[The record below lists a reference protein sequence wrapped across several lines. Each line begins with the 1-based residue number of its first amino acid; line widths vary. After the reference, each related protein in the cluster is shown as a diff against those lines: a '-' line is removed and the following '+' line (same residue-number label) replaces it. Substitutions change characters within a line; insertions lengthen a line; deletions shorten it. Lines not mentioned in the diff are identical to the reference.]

1 MITILDRYIRNG
13 LMRSSNKKDRE
24 LADEAKQKLR
34 MLGVQIT
41 GSGARLC
48 ASPISRVMAYAS
60 AKYDALREILTIEMQ
75 ALGPDIRAVI
85 VTDFEKT
92 SATTLVEDVLDKEA
106 GGAVAAYRAVLQSEA
121 TDRLDPVLMTG
132 TTVLVDDDL
141 LERIFPRFEQWVDE
155 RGLDI
160 KFDYVERGGY
170 FEIRGK
176 GKDWLPR
183 YYTMMITDL
192 FQEGVTKCLVGTRGL
207 LGEGWDASRI
217 NVLIDLTTVTTS
229 MSINQLRGRSFR
241 LDDLWP
247 EKVAN
252 NWDIVCLADEYEK
265 GFDDYLR
272 FQRKHKQ
279 LYGVGDDGAI
289 EKGVGHVHAAFTEA
303 KPEGVSETMNIF
315 NEEMLLRARNRTRT
329 RELWGIGQP
338 FNAEPKEA
346 VEIKV
351 NLGVQKAFHAVGI
364 APNEISN
371 HSLVLSIG
379 EAVVLSLK
387 ELGLVNSSA
396 EIGGGSR
403 DGGWMRVYLKDAS
416 EGESAIF
423 ASAMQE
429 IMGPLDNPRYVIP
442 REVKI
447 ITDNW
452 LSKMLPEVLAKYVR
466 SRKDKLA
473 MFHSVPKVL
482 CKNKEDAAVFQRHWN
497 EQVSPGAVTYG
508 RSKSGKQMVSA
519 IKERGLVPRSLV
531 NQKNVFL

>member
-1 MITILDRYIRNG
+1 
-13 LMRSSNKKDRE
+13 
-24 LADEAKQKLR
+24 
-34 MLGVQIT
+34 
-41 GSGARLC
+41 LC

-60 AKYDALREILTIEMQ
+60 AKYGALREILTIEMQ

-160 KFDYVERGGY
+160 KFEYVESEGY

-279 LYGVGDDGAI
+279 LYGV
-289 EKGVGHVHAAFTEA
+289 
-303 KPEGVSETMNIF
+303 
-315 NEEMLLRARNRTRT
+315 EM
-329 RELWGIGQP
+329 
-338 FNAEPKEA
+338 
-346 VEIKV
+346 
-351 NLGVQKAFHAVGI
+351 
-364 APNEISN
+364 
-371 HSLVLSIG
+371 
-379 EAVVLSLK
+379 
-387 ELGLVNSSA
+387 
-396 EIGGGSR
+396 
-403 DGGWMRVYLKDAS
+403 
-416 EGESAIF
+416 
-423 ASAMQE
+423 
-429 IMGPLDNPRYVIP
+429 MGR
-442 REVKI
+442 
-447 ITDNW
+447 
-452 LSKMLPEVLAKYVR
+452 
-466 SRKDKLA
+466 
-473 MFHSVPKVL
+473 
-482 CKNKEDAAVFQRHWN
+482 
-497 EQVSPGAVTYG
+497 
-508 RSKSGKQMVSA
+508 
-519 IKERGLVPRSLV
+519 
-531 NQKNVFL
+531 

>member
-1 MITILDRYIRNG
+1 MYLDLFGEVDYEVPVPALVRDGNLAPYQDLAYFVRPSEKELRYIANATTDFRELIKTLRKGPEDPEDRVPGLDVWLARTLSELDLPAGKASDWGSFSKRDPGLADSARGFLVVNGRSLPTNIPHPDPEVVRSGNSQGYMITILDRYIRNG

-48 ASPISRVMAYAS
+48 ASPIRRVMAYAS
-60 AKYDALREILTIEMQ
+60 AKYGALREILTVEMQ
-75 ALGPDIRAVI
+75 SLGPDIRAVI

-160 KFDYVERGGY
+160 KFEYVERGRY

-229 MSINQLRGRSFR
+229 MSIN
-241 LDDLWP
+241 P
-247 EKVAN
+247 
-252 NWDIVCLADEYEK
+252 
-265 GFDDYLR
+265 
-272 FQRKHKQ
+272 
-279 LYGVGDDGAI
+279 
-289 EKGVGHVHAAFTEA
+289 
-303 KPEGVSETMNIF
+303 VSYTH
-315 NEEMLLRARNRTRT
+315 LT
-329 RELWGIGQP
+329 
-338 FNAEPKEA
+338 
-346 VEIKV
+346 
-351 NLGVQKAFHAVGI
+351 
-364 APNEISN
+364 
-371 HSLVLSIG
+371 
-379 EAVVLSLK
+379 
-387 ELGLVNSSA
+387 
-396 EIGGGSR
+396 
-403 DGGWMRVYLKDAS
+403 
-416 EGESAIF
+416 
-423 ASAMQE
+423 
-429 IMGPLDNPRYVIP
+429 
-442 REVKI
+442 
-447 ITDNW
+447 
-452 LSKMLPEVLAKYVR
+452 LP
-466 SRKDKLA
+466 
-473 MFHSVPKVL
+473 
-482 CKNKEDAAVFQRHWN
+482 
-497 EQVSPGAVTYG
+497 TTT
-508 RSKSGKQMVSA
+508 
-519 IKERGLVPRSLV
+519 
-531 NQKNVFL
+531 